1 MRFIVFCSSSW
12 ITKLQC
18 TVNLKLSY
26 SYSAETVCI
35 INADVNQQPF
45 SPAFMWLY
53 LTLPAENCLL
63 ISTVTFENMPSGHRR
78 VIRIKRLSAGWGFL
92 SRLCIVLWNTF
103 QEPYQLHPKHEQ
115 EHQKVSTPSEN
126 QYAKVTKRCMWS
138 WGMFSGLCTTSQQR

>member
-1 MRFIVFCSSSW
+1 M
-12 ITKLQC
+12 QC

-63 ISTVTFENMPSGHRR
+63 ISTVTFENMPSGHRTGYEDKEA
-78 VIRIKRLSAGWGFL
+78 V
-92 SRLCIVLWNTF
+92 SRLR
-103 QEPYQLHPKHEQ
+103 
-115 EHQKVSTPSEN
+115 VS
-126 QYAKVTKRCMWS
+126 K
-138 WGMFSGLCTTSQQR
+138 